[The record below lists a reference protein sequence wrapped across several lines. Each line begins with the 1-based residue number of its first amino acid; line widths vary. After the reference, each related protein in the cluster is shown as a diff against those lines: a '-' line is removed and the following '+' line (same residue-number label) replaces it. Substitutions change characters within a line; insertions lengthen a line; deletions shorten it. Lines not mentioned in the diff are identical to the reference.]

1 MFALSL
7 FSKEISIN
15 FINTAKVNSF
25 VVFYSCT
32 NNNGDGNELS
42 PDIPQS
48 RLGKGMY
55 GITPKELKKYREDI
69 KNKPEKYTVSEYK
82 DKKYYETKKELQFL
96 DLFKKYSHKRLFG
109 EFEWV
114 SGYLQDVV
122 KDVEALRYHVRQAY
136 FDTVELRS
144 SVGGSFINIDIEVER
159 FKEANKVH
167 KVELSCIKEDLE
179 QRIFKEVRS
188 QLIEKYDILA
198 KADMDIYFYFFES
211 GALEAL
217 KALAEDRFI
226 AGIPDNELK
235 RMGIS
240 KDEAFEYE
248 KNLMWFKV
256 RKLLPK
262 RKRKT
267 YSPLYDLKN
276 VEELLGNTRDFFMRL
291 SRLGYFKA
299 GRDIARASKNKSGN
313 SIKRP
318 VYNTEHSDTI
328 DRTDEYCMAYINNI
342 TSTLAPAES
351 LTKEERCSKYM
362 CSRKDYSEKSMKFLR
377 NLIDKIKEDLAR
389 EIKYR
394 IDPAFRLKNRAYHND
409 RDTWEKRLEAF
420 HRREL
425 NMINMTTMSLAS
437 EFNLVHQPYSM
448 DLTDSSRSPFVKR
461 TGDFYNYGFTWLW
474 PNNTLR
480 IATVLSFNSYNDEQ
494 EGFDVGYQEILRNIG
509 LAPESAVYSDLPKE
523 VCDFLIRLNKYFWAL
538 QGLQSYKL
546 KFCENLRSGFNYN
559 TKYKYD
565 TGEENPGWERKSFV
579 RNSEYRK

>member
-198 KADMDIYFYFFES
+198 KADMDIYFY
-211 GALEAL
+211 L
-217 KALAEDRFI
+217 D
-226 AGIPDNELK
+226 
-235 RMGIS
+235 
-240 KDEAFEYE
+240 
-248 KNLMWFKV
+248 
-256 RKLLPK
+256 
-262 RKRKT
+262 
-267 YSPLYDLKN
+267 
-276 VEELLGNTRDFFMRL
+276 
-291 SRLGYFKA
+291 
-299 GRDIARASKNKSGN
+299 
-313 SIKRP
+313 
-318 VYNTEHSDTI
+318 
-328 DRTDEYCMAYINNI
+328 
-342 TSTLAPAES
+342 
-351 LTKEERCSKYM
+351 
-362 CSRKDYSEKSMKFLR
+362 
-377 NLIDKIKEDLAR
+377 
-389 EIKYR
+389 
-394 IDPAFRLKNRAYHND
+394 
-409 RDTWEKRLEAF
+409 
-420 HRREL
+420 
-425 NMINMTTMSLAS
+425 
-437 EFNLVHQPYSM
+437 
-448 DLTDSSRSPFVKR
+448 
-461 TGDFYNYGFTWLW
+461 
-474 PNNTLR
+474 
-480 IATVLSFNSYNDEQ
+480 
-494 EGFDVGYQEILRNIG
+494 
-509 LAPESAVYSDLPKE
+509 
-523 VCDFLIRLNKYFWAL
+523 
-538 QGLQSYKL
+538 
-546 KFCENLRSGFNYN
+546 
-559 TKYKYD
+559 
-565 TGEENPGWERKSFV
+565 
-579 RNSEYRK
+579 

>member
-342 TSTLAPAES
+342 TSTL
-351 LTKEERCSKYM
+351 Y
-362 CSRKDYSEKSMKFLR
+362 
-377 NLIDKIKEDLAR
+377 
-389 EIKYR
+389 EIYC
-394 IDPAFRLKNRAYHND
+394 
-409 RDTWEKRLEAF
+409 T
-420 HRREL
+420 
-425 NMINMTTMSLAS
+425 
-437 EFNLVHQPYSM
+437 
-448 DLTDSSRSPFVKR
+448 
-461 TGDFYNYGFTWLW
+461 
-474 PNNTLR
+474 
-480 IATVLSFNSYNDEQ
+480 
-494 EGFDVGYQEILRNIG
+494 EG
-509 LAPESAVYSDLPKE
+509 
-523 VCDFLIRLNKYFWAL
+523 
-538 QGLQSYKL
+538 
-546 KFCENLRSGFNYN
+546 
-559 TKYKYD
+559 
-565 TGEENPGWERKSFV
+565 
-579 RNSEYRK
+579 